1 MQTFLTN
8 ARVVDGSGAP
18 ALEDATVVI
27 NDSLIEY
34 VGSAAEAPQPD
45 EDDRVVDVGGKTVMP
60 GLFNVHVHLA
70 LRLPFTERRIDQFTV
85 GYRTM
90 LDLSPR
96 PRSHRH
102 RHNHHSLCRRSPFHR
117 H

>member
-1 MQTFLTN
+1 MRTLLTN

-18 ALEDATVVI
+18 ALENASVVV
-27 NDSLIEY
+27 E
-34 VGSAAEAPQPD
+34 GSALTFVGAATDAPQPTGA
-45 EDDRVVDVGGKTVMP
+45 DRTIDLSGKTVVP

-90 LDLSPR
+90 LVY
-96 PRSHRH
+96 
-102 RHNHHSLCRRSPFHR
+102 RRALEAISTGTTT
-117 H
+117 